1 MNAPEDLNG
10 WFGFVTV
17 PPVPMFR
24 RVSLEKMCV
33 VVGCYTGDAAKAGDV
48 FKPIRAF
55 SPPAMDFAAEFRSRS
70 SRVCST
76 AVPEGSAVVLEG
88 RLLS

>member
-17 PPVPMFR
+17 PPVPMFPQEYH
-24 RVSLEKMCV
+24 LKKMCV
-33 VVGCYTGDAAKAGDV
+33 VVWCYTGDAAKAGDV

-55 SPPAMDFAAEFRSRS
+55 LAARDGTLPGRFRSRS

-76 AVPEGSAVVLEG
+76 RCTRRVLQVVE
-88 RLLS
+88 